1 MTNQNLKITPKGDLT
16 RRRIIETT
24 ARLMADKGPDS
35 VSMREVAGKLKLTK
49 PVLYYYFKN
58 KEELIQ
64 EAFKEG
70 TRELRDFLKQKW
82 ASDAP
87 LEEKI
92 TTLFSKHLDLLKKL
106 PDAPRCVLKIISSPA
121 HSFMNRLH
129 SEMKRENR
137 LALRNM
143 LLRAVKNGEIG
154 RNHVNDMIHLIE
166 GSLVLFLVEAN
177 EVAVPD
183 RDKKLP
189 MRLASMICA
198 GAKSLKVLAVA
209 FLLQAVFFLRGATAA
224 PLEMSLNGAVEAAL
238 KNNTTVVTAQET
250 HEMYQARIKE
260 YYGSVYPQ
268 LSAGAQYTRN
278 IEKSTYFLGD
288 MQVKVGLNNSYT
300 GSLDLN
306 QVLWSGGKVHAGIK
320 MARTYSDA
328 SEEQLKIA
336 RNGVTK
342 TVKQLYYS
350 VLLSSAMV
358 GIQNDTLDLARQH
371 LDTIKAQYRQGLSS
385 DLAVS
390 RQTVEVS
397 NSEPAL
403 TQARN
408 LYEEGL
414 LDLIN
419 LLGLDPEQ
427 EIVLIDDLSAPSDV
441 FGDINEFYRTA
452 LSSRP
457 EYRNMKYQR
466 DLYRQMVVVEKAGHY
481 PSLNAVASRQFQG
494 QSDSGFPGAGD
505 RSWSLSAGLN
515 LSMPLFSGGATAS
528 RVKQADIQA
537 DIAEINLKEME
548 RAIKIEV
555 KKAWLAMKEA
565 SERLK
570 SQTAAVETARKTLTS
585 TEVRFKNGLASQLEI
600 NDASLALN
608 KSRSLYIQ
616 ALHDTCS
623 ADAELKWTLGE

>member
-1 MTNQNLKITPKGDLT
+1 
-16 RRRIIETT
+16 
-24 ARLMADKGPDS
+24 
-35 VSMREVAGKLKLTK
+35 VAGKLKLTK

-92 TTLFSKHLDLLKKL
+92 TLLFTKHLDLLKSS
-106 PDAPRCVLKIISSPA
+106 PDSSRCVLKIISAPA

-129 SEMKRENR
+129 SEMKQESR
-137 LALRNM
+137 LAVRNM
-143 LLRAVKNGEIG
+143 LMRAVEKGEIG

-166 GSLVLFLVEAN
+166 GVLVFFLVEAK
-177 EVAVPD
+177 EVSLPG
-183 RDKKLP
+183 RDNKLP
-189 MRLASMICA
+189 LRLASIICA

-209 FLLQAVFFLRGATAA
+209 FLLQAVLSLRGAMAA
-224 PLEMSLNGAVEAAL
+224 PLELSIAGAVETAL
-238 KNNTTVVTAQET
+238 KNNTAVAAAQET
-250 HEMYQARIKE
+250 RKMYQSRIKE

-268 LSAGAQYTRN
+268 LSASAQYPRN

-288 MQVKVGLNNSYT
+288 TQVKVGLNNSYT
-300 GSLDLN
+300 GSLDFN
-306 QVLWSGGKVHAGIK
+306 QVLWSGGKVYAGIK
-320 MARTYSDA
+320 MAHAYSDA
-328 SEEQLKIA
+328 SEEQLKME

-342 TVKQLYYS
+342 SVKQLYYS

-358 GIQNDTLDLARQH
+358 GIQKDTLDLARQH

-390 RQTVEVS
+390 RQAVEVS
-397 NSEPAL
+397 NNEPAL
-403 TQARN
+403 TQALN
-408 LYEEGL
+408 TYEEGL

-427 EIVLIDDLSAPSDV
+427 EIVLSDDLSAPSYV
-441 FGDINEFYRTA
+441 TGDINEFYRTA

-494 QSDSGFPGAGD
+494 QSDYGFPGAGD

-515 LSMPLFSGGATAS
+515 LSLPIFSGGSTAS

-537 DIAEINLKEME
+537 EIAEIKLKEME
-548 RAIKIEV
+548 RTIKIEV

-570 SQTAAVETARKTLTS
+570 SQTAAVETAQKTMAAD
-585 TEVRFKNGLASQLEI
+585 EVRFKNGLASQLEI
-600 NDASLALN
+600 NDTSLALN

-616 ALHDTCS
+616 ALHDVCS